1 MSCCGQKRASMST
14 HHAVDPARPSRSSA
28 TSGGAGR
35 WARLDR
41 VGGVTLHYVGPG
53 PVTLR
58 GPRSG
63 RLYQAAAPGD
73 LLFVHPD
80 DVDALLRMR
89 VFARAATR

>member
-1 MSCCGQKRASMST
+1 MSCCGQKRASMT
-14 HHAVDPARPSRSSA
+14 MRHADDTRPSRSSA

-35 WARLDR
+35 SVRLDR
-41 VGGVTLHYVGPG
+41 VDGVTLHYVGPG

-63 RLYQAAAPGD
+63 RLYQAAATGD